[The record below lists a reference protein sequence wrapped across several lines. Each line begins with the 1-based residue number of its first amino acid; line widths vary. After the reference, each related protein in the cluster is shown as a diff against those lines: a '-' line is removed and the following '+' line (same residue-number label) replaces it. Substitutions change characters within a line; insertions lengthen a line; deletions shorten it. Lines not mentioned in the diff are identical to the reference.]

1 MNWRNMLLMCFLPC
15 VGGVAATRYFSERL
29 EPSRP
34 AQTEKSE
41 VPAAPKSI
49 AASQAPLSVRLVETG
64 EGFHG
69 DQVNARNGE
78 TWLGLYVTESGSALI
93 ASRLTVRRVFD
104 PIIDEDERSATGK
117 SVLVGG
123 DDAPVFLVRN
133 APMLRPGKV
142 VTSFYTAKRASYSL
156 EETPIVTLKLGTQ
169 SYFLKLVGSL
179 SGNESLPARF
189 LLTDGVTAQTLYSF
203 LNGDEYADYGLSWA
217 GDLDGDAKLD
227 LYVEL
232 SPQENVTERK
242 LFLSSQAKVGQL
254 VAEIA
259 EFVTSGC

>member
-1 MNWRNMLLMCFLPC
+1 MNWRNVLLICLLSC
-15 VGGVAATRYFSERL
+15 VAVVGATRYLSEHVAQSRL
-29 EPSRP
+29 PQ
-34 AQTEKSE
+34 AEKSE
-41 VPAAPKSI
+41 VPIPPKSI
-49 AASQAPLSVRLVETG
+49 AARKATLSVGLLETG
-64 EGFHG
+64 DGFHG
-69 DQVNARNGE
+69 DQVSARSGE
-78 TWLGLYVTESGSALI
+78 MWLGLYVTDNGSTLI
-93 ASRLTVRRVFD
+93 ASRLIVRRVFD

-142 VTSFYTAKRASYSL
+142 VTSFYTAKPASYSL

-169 SYFLKLVGSL
+169 NYFLKLVGNL

-189 LLTDGVTAQTLYSF
+189 LLTDGVTTQTLYSF
-203 LNGDEYADYGLSWA
+203 LNGDEYAGYGLSWA